1 MKTTLPFGD
10 QEMRWV
16 GNGKSELGPGKD
28 ELSVEF
34 MEVEVGQSAGHVNRH
49 LGKQARVRRIHWSF
63 SLENCLR
70 LGFLEADPEM

>member
-16 GNGKSELGPGKD
+16 GNEKSELGPGKG

-34 MEVEVGQSAGHVNRH
+34 MEV
-49 LGKQARVRRIHWSF
+49 
-63 SLENCLR
+63 
-70 LGFLEADPEM
+70 